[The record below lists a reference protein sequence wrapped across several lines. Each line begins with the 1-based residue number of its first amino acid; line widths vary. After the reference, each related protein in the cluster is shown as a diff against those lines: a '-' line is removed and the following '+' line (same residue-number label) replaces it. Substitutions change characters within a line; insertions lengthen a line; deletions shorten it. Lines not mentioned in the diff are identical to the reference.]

1 MWYNHKHQKSGL
13 KLEIIPKSLIF
24 KAFGNKDTPALF
36 LQVS

>member
-13 KLEIIPKSLIF
+13 KLEIIPKTLKI
-24 KAFGNKDTPALF
+24 KDFGNRDTPALF